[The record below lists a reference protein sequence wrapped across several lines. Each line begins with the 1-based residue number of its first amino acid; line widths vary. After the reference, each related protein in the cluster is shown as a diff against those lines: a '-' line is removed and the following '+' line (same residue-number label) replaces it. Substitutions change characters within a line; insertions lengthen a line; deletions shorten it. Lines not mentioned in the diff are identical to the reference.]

1 LLFYQFTAST
11 HLFGQKDEDRD
22 KEREETGKRMKVKCL
37 IWYSFPSDLFSDR
50 EELKRKGA

>member
-22 KEREETGKRMKVKCL
+22 EEREENGKRMKVKCL
-37 IWYSFPSDLFSDR
+37 FWYSFPSDLFSDR